1 MVSKKKRDYYE
12 VLGIEKNANK
22 DEVTKAYRKL
32 ALKYHPD
39 KNQDDKDAIE
49 KFKEATEAYEVLADP
64 DKHAAYDQFGFAGID
79 GSPGGPGGFGF
90 DFDLN
95 DAFRV
100 FRRDFGGLED
110 LFEAFMGRGGRGVSG
125 FDFFAER
132 GGQRERYGPVPGSD
146 RKYDLEI
153 TLEDAAFGLETEIE
167 VPRLETCEE
176 CDGSGAKSGKK
187 PVNCPTCEGS
197 GQLKQVR
204 QMGFTQF
211 ISVTTCNKCHG
222 EGKII
227 KDPCPECQGEGK
239 VRKMN
244 KISINIPPGVNS
256 GSHLRIMGKGDDGRR
271 NGPAGNLYV
280 VIYVKPHEFFERYG
294 DDVLCEIPITYTQA
308 VLGAELEVPTLSGSA
323 KMKVPSGTETHK
335 VFRLKGKGIPYL
347 KRNGKGDQY
356 VRVMVKIPKKPSK
369 KRKQLLKQL
378 AQLEKAE
385 SISTTQKIFNKFKAN
400 K

>member
-1 MVSKKKRDYYE
+1 MVKKKKRDYYE
-12 VLGIEKNANK
+12 VLGLVK
-22 DEVTKAYRKL
+22 DASKDDITKAYRKL
-32 ALKYHPD
+32 ALKHHPD
-39 KNQDDKDAIE
+39 KNPDDKGAVE
-49 KFKEATEAYEVLADP
+49 KFKEATEAYEVLVDP
-64 DKHAAYDQFGFAGID
+64 DKRAAYDQFGFAGMD
-79 GSPGGPGGFGF
+79 GSIGGGPGGVGF
-90 DFDLN
+90 NFDLN

-110 LFEAFMGRGGRGVSG
+110 LFEAFMGRGGG

-132 GGQRERYGPVPGSD
+132 GGPRERYGPVPGSD
-146 RKYDLEI
+146 RKYELEI

-187 PVNCPTCEGS
+187 PVNCPACEGS

-227 KDPCPECQGEGK
+227 KDPCSECQGEGK
-239 VRKMN
+239 VRN
-244 KISINIPPGVNS
+244 VNRISINIPPGVDS
-256 GSHLRIMGKGDDGRR
+256 GSHLRIMGKGDDGKR

-280 VIYVKPHEFFERYG
+280 IIYVKPHELFERHG

-308 VLGAELEVPTLSGSA
+308 VLGTELEVPTLKGSA
-323 KMKVPSGTETHK
+323 KMKVPAGTETHK

-347 KRNGKGDQY
+347 KRSGKGDQY
-356 VRVMVKIPKKPSK
+356 VRVVIKVPTKLSR
-369 KRKQLLKQL
+369 KRKTLLKQL
-378 AQLEKAE
+378 AKLEQVE
-385 SISTTQKIFNKFKAN
+385 SKSTKQKIFNKFKS
-400 K
+400 KK